1 MFLASSTKP
10 IDSNLSAIAEQIEQ
24 QNPGLSVL
32 AARQFRCAKRQTPLE
47 VTISEPRKF
56 NVLEEFILRAC
67 IEFVPAPT
75 LKELAD
81 LLGLDEI
88 FVKTTATTLISLDIL
103 EVSAAG
109 KIAIAPGGR
118 EFCDLGAVSKSQIQS
133 IYAISDPLNQIL
145 TFKLDPL
152 LAEAETLDLPDL
164 ADLILL
170 EHKIADVAS
179 LMITEI
185 QPLIQDSGLGIH
197 LPAEGK
203 IVTKCDVIG
212 DDLNIWQTVSIL
224 VLFDAIENKIN
235 IQVRQGKQILETA
248 SNLLNELESQQKI
261 SLNDLCKLTE
271 DVILQEQEIIL
282 NKKNQ
287 EVAWRLEKIQEQAL
301 NTVKEKQTNTDS
313 NSSQAP
319 TETGTVVLLRDS
331 EIRQDFLNTIKSA
344 QQNIFIYSPWVTLEV
359 VDSEF
364 IKILQNRAS
373 RGVWTAIG
381 HGIARK
387 QEEEDRP
394 VPPQL
399 EDKLRQV
406 KTPEG
411 LSAVQIF
418 WLGNSHAKEVI
429 VDGKIHLSGSHNWL
443 SYRGDRLPRGETTY
457 KVTIPDLVREARE
470 YMANRFQSRALQVWK
485 EALIDKDINIA
496 EKSFCLWGAL
506 GMEAM
511 ALEQLQQEDWL
522 ELYPMWLKLVCQG
535 LRSKQVSFVSDCL
548 GTALGLLSQISPED
562 ANIELLREGWQQ
574 VVGAIALVDLKAAVT
589 LLDGEIWNDFMRL
602 GISESPVD
610 SPEQFVSKYTSSQAR
625 NKPLK
630 KTRN

>member
-10 IDSNLSAIAEQIEQ
+10 IDTNLSGIVEQIEQ

-81 LLGLDEI
+81 LLGLDEV
-88 FVKTTATTLISLDIL
+88 FVKTTATTLVSLDIL
-103 EVSAAG
+103 DVSG
-109 KIAIAPGGR
+109 MDKIAIAPGGR

-133 IYAISDPLNQIL
+133 IYAISDPLNQTL
-145 TFKLDPL
+145 TFKFDSLRT
-152 LAEAETLDLPDL
+152 ETIDLPDL

-170 EHKIADVAS
+170 EHKIADIS
-179 LMITEI
+179 NLSITEI

-197 LPAEGK
+197 IPADGK
-203 IVTKCDVIG
+203 IVTKCDVVG
-212 DDLNIWQTVSIL
+212 DDLNIWQTVSIF
-224 VLFDAIENKIN
+224 VLFDAIENQTN

-248 SNLLNELESQQKI
+248 SNLLNELESQQKL

-282 NKKNQ
+282 TKKNQ
-287 EVAWRLEKIQEQAL
+287 EVATRLEKIQAEAL
-301 NTVKEKQTNTDS
+301 NIVKATQTNSETNTS
-313 NSSQAP
+313 PST
-319 TETGTVVLLRDS
+319 TETGTVIFLRDS

-344 QQNIFIYSPWVTLEV
+344 QQNIFIYSPWVTSEV

-364 IKILQNRAS
+364 IKILQNRADS
-373 RGVWTAIG
+373 GVWTAIG

-394 VPPQL
+394 VPPEL

-443 SYRGDRLPRGETTY
+443 SYRGDRLPRGETTC
-457 KVTIPDLVREARE
+457 KVTIPDLVKEAKE

-485 EALIDKDINIA
+485 EALINKDITIA
-496 EKSFCLWGAL
+496 EKSFSLWGAL
-506 GMEAM
+506 GMEAE
-511 ALEQLQQEDWL
+511 ALEQLQQENWL
-522 ELYPMWLKLVCQG
+522 ELYSMWLKLVCQG
-535 LRSKQVSFVSDCL
+535 LRSKQLSPLSDCL
-548 GTALGLLSQISPED
+548 GEALDLLSQISAED
-562 ANIELLREGWQQ
+562 ADIERLREGWQQ
-574 VVGAIALVDLKAAVT
+574 VVGAIAILDQTTAVT
-589 LLDGEIWNDFMRL
+589 LLNEEYWAEFVRL
-602 GISESPVD
+602 GIAEESVN
-610 SPEQFVSKYTSSQAR
+610 SPEEFISKYSSYKAR
-625 NKPLK
+625 KQPVKKKINK
-630 KTRN
+630 